1 VASLSR
7 SLAPPVL
14 GAGTPAPPI
23 EAGSDLGPP
32 TASRSRSRTST
43 GARAREVC
51 TDIAEELVQLAALTG
66 GTRLTPA
73 RPEIKTLL
81 AELRADAG
89 ELLLHAAR
97 LAGTASSLGDT
108 LPRGQATLLDGIRRL
123 QRVVALLDGQ
133 LADAPLTGDG
143 SSSAVLALA
152 AQLLAG
158 LDATGRAAA
167 EGGS

>member
-1 VASLSR
+1 VASLCR

-32 TASRSRSRTST
+32 TAGRSRACTR
-43 GARAREVC
+43 ARAREVC
-51 TDIAEELVQLAALTG
+51 TDIAEELVRLAALAG
-66 GTRLTPA
+66 GTRLAPA

-97 LAGTASSLGDT
+97 LAGTASSLGDA
-108 LPRGQATLLDGIRRL
+108 LPTGQATLVDGIRRL
-123 QRVVALLDGQ
+123 QRVAALLDGQ
-133 LADAPLTGDG
+133 LRGAPLPTGDP
-143 SSSAVLALA
+143 SAVLALA